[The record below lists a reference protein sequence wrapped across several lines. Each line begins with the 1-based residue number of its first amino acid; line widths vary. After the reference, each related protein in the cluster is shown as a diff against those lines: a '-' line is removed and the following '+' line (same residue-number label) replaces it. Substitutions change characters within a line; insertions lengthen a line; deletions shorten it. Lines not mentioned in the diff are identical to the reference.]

1 MGLRSQIGGNV
12 NISNEVPTTL
22 VGKFLQALQNPAMG
36 LHPLGMAMGGMTKLG
51 LKGLN
56 QIGTGKV
63 SPALDVE
70 ALQQLMRSAQPAEK
84 AVQNVAPQSR
94 GVSGLADALRE
105 MQPVSFKDFPLLVR
119 GKMFP
124 QR

>member
-22 VGKFLQALQNPAMG
+22 IGKFLQALQNPAMG
-36 LHPLGMAMGGMTKLG
+36 LNPIGMAASGITKLG
-51 LKGLN
+51 LRGLN
-56 QIGTGKV
+56 QVGTGRV

-70 ALQQLMRSAQPAEK
+70 ALQQLLRSAQPAQK

-94 GVSGLADALRE
+94 GVSGLADALRG
-105 MQPVSFKDFPLLVR
+105 MQPVNFKDFPLMVK

>member
-22 VGKFLQALQNPAMG
+22 VGKFLQTLQNPAMG
-36 LHPLGMAMGGMTKLG
+36 LNPIGMALGGVTKLG
-51 LKGLN
+51 LRGLN
-56 QIGTGKV
+56 GVGTGRV

-70 ALQQLMRSAQPAEK
+70 ALQQLMRSVQPVEK

-94 GVSGLADALRE
+94 GVGGLADMLTDLVK
-105 MQPVSFKDFPLLVR
+105 PSFKDFPLMVK

-124 QR
+124 RK